1 MNTPPNAL
9 ELFES
14 SVNESLYSCFCL
26 FVCLFF
32 VVVFCLVFCFVFVFA
47 FCCVLLF
54 FILRIEKKKSGIW
67 RKEVNFDIYK
77 IN

>member
-14 SVNESLYSCFCL
+14 SVNESLYLCFCL

-32 VVVFCLVFCFVFVFA
+32 VVVFCLVFFVRYFTN
-47 FCCVLLF
+47 
-54 FILRIEKKKSGIW
+54 
-67 RKEVNFDIYK
+67 RKEEKWHMEKGSEF
-77 IN
+77 

>member
-1 MNTPPNAL
+1 MNTLPNAL

-32 VVVFCLVFCFVFVFA
+32 VVVFCFCFLLCSFVGYFTN
-47 FCCVLLF
+47 
-54 FILRIEKKKSGIW
+54 
-67 RKEVNFDIYK
+67 RKEEK
-77 IN
+77 

>member
-26 FVCLFF
+26 FVFCCCFLFSF
-32 VVVFCLVFCFVFVFA
+32 FCFAFFFA
-47 FCCVLLF
+47 FCYVLLF

>member
-26 FVCLFF
+26 LVCLFF
-32 VVVFCLVFCFVFVFA
+32 VAVFCLDFLFCFCFCFLLCSFVLYFTN
-47 FCCVLLF
+47 
-54 FILRIEKKKSGIW
+54 
-67 RKEVNFDIYK
+67 RKEEKWHMEKGSEF
-77 IN
+77 

>member
-26 FVCLFF
+26 FVFCCCFLFSF
-32 VVVFCLVFCFVFVFA
+32 FCFAFVFA